1 MQYVK
6 EQSQFQHRLCTIR
19 VERITVLWA
28 ICSKLRTIVDNL
40 RAILNLWIIKSDL

>member
-19 VERITVLWA
+19 VERIAVLWA
-28 ICSKLRTIVDNL
+28 ICSMLWTKVENL
-40 RAILNLWIIKSDL
+40 WAILKSMD